1 MILFII
7 VMGSTSVALWFTFTF
22 CEWKEVTKKTEPR
35 IKFKTFLRFYKLN
48 PNRWELRGY
57 GVSCKTDHS
66 GPYGKYVSF
75 SFIDFLRYK
84 LWYRKNEANEDK
96 KQADQALADI
106 IAAVKQDIKAN
117 EPKEM

>member
-1 MILFII
+1 MISFMLIACVLATMWLI
-7 VMGSTSVALWFTFTF
+7 FTF
-22 CEWKEVTKKTEPR
+22 CDWKAATEKTEPR

-48 PNRWELRGY
+48 PSRWKLY
-57 GVSCKTDHS
+57 WHGVSCKMELSD
-66 GPYGKYVSF
+66 PFGKYVSF

-84 LWYRKNEANEDK
+84 LWYRKNKANEEK